1 MKISVNILDDFM
13 CGIFAYL
20 GEKEASKICLEGLK
34 KLEYRGY
41 DSSGIGGVKDGKL
54 VIIKEVG
61 KIAKL
66 EEDLKDQD
74 LGLPMAMAHTRWA
87 THGIPSKQNAHP
99 HTDQNNT
106 VAVVHNG
113 VIENYASIK
122 NDLTKNK
129 RVSFSSDTDTEVIA
143 QLTSINYKG
152 DLFKACIESF
162 AQLEGS
168 FALALIHKDHP
179 DQMIAT
185 AEKSPLVVGFDPA
198 SKELYIASDPS
209 ALPAKKLDLY
219 FLEEREVASLTKGKA
234 PLFYDKTGSPLP
246 KKPMDIPVEPSEA
259 SKGIFEHYML
269 KEIFEQD
276 KAVIGAL
283 KDRYDEKK
291 CTAIFKELKI
301 SEQDLAKIEHIL
313 IIACGTSF
321 HAASI
326 AAYLF
331 EEISHI
337 STRVEIA
344 SEYRYKTP
352 IIFPN
357 TLVIALSQSGETADT
372 IAAVRNIKGK
382 GAKMVALCNVPGST
396 LAREVEST
404 IFLHAGP
411 EVAVAST
418 KTFTSQITVL
428 YLLALL
434 LARQR
439 GMSADQGRV
448 FYQQLYTIPEKIG
461 QILEDVRKIQTI
473 AIKYAKH
480 HDFYFLGRGVLY
492 PTALEAALKLKEVAY
507 INAVG
512 YPAGEMK
519 HGPIALLDPTVPVV
533 VFCANEA
540 LEQKIISNLMES
552 RARKAPI
559 IVFGWKEFEK
569 DFGPFCEDM
578 FLIPK
583 TTDALAC
590 LLLTVATQLFA
601 YFAAKER
608 GAEIDQPRNLAK
620 SVTVE

>member
-1 MKISVNILDDFM
+1 M

-20 GEKEASKICLEGLK
+20 GKEEASKICLEGLK

-41 DSSGIGGVKDGKL
+41 DSSGIGGVKDGGL
-54 VIIKEVG
+54 VIYKEVG
-61 KIAKL
+61 KMAKL
-66 EEDLKDQD
+66 EEGLQGQ
-74 LGLPMAMAHTRWA
+74 LLHLPMAMAHTRWA

-99 HTDQNNT
+99 QEDQNHS

-113 VIENYASIK
+113 VIENYAGIK
-122 NDLTKNK
+122 NALIKNK
-129 RVSFSSDTDTEVIA
+129 KVAFSSDTDTEVIA
-143 QLTSINYKG
+143 QLVGINYKG
-152 DLFKACIESF
+152 DLLKACIESL

-179 DQMIAT
+179 NTMMAA

-198 SKELYIASDPS
+198 GKDLYIASDPS
-209 ALPAKKLDLY
+209 ALPVQKLDLY
-219 FLEEREVASLTKGKA
+219 FLEGGEMALLTKGSAPSFFDKA
-234 PLFYDKTGSPLP
+234 GYPLS
-246 KKPMDIPVEPSEA
+246 KKPMDVALEKNEA
-259 SKGIFEHYML
+259 SKGIFEHFML

-276 KAVIGAL
+276 KTVIHAI
-283 KDRYDEKK
+283 KDRYDEKRG
-291 CTAIFKELKI
+291 TAVFEELKI
-301 SEQDLAKIEHIL
+301 PESDLAKIEHIL

-326 AAYLF
+326 AAYLL

-352 IIFPN
+352 ILFPN

-372 IAAVRNIKGK
+372 IAAIRNIKGK
-382 GAKMVALCNVPGST
+382 GAKIIALCNVPGST

-404 IFLHAGP
+404 LFLHAGP

-428 YLLALL
+428 YLLTLL

-439 GMSADQGRV
+439 GMTAEEGRV
-448 FYQQLYTIPEKIG
+448 FYNHLYAIPEKIG
-461 QILEDVRKIQTI
+461 QILEEVRKIQKI
-473 AIKYAKH
+473 ALKYAKH
-480 HDFYFLGRGVLY
+480 RDFYFLGRGVLY

-533 VFCANEA
+533 VFCANEG
-540 LEQKIISNLMES
+540 LEQKILSNLMES

-583 TTDALAC
+583 TTDPLAC

-608 GAEIDQPRNLAK
+608 KAEIDQPRNLAK